1 MTWCVG
7 LWILCKAVYS
17 LTTDL
22 SLGLCRVCLR
32 GTSRLL
38 WAVMK
43 PVKPDVHFP
52 SLEEGIL
59 AFWNQ
64 NQIVEKGLK
73 ANQGKEPF
81 IFYDGP
87 PFATGLPHY
96 GHILPGTLK
105 DIVPRYWVMK
115 GKYVERR
122 WGWDCHGVPVE
133 FELEKELGLNGLADV
148 QKMGIANFNEACRGI
163 VQRFTKEWEEVI
175 TRTGRWADFKNAY
188 RTMDPKYMETVWWI
202 TRQLFDKGLVYEGH
216 RVMPYSWRISTPLSN
231 FEAGLN
237 YKEVQDPALTLRFKL
252 TGSSTNV
259 PVGVQA
265 RYILAWTTTPWTL
278 PANLALAV
286 GKEIAYVEVSTS
298 DKPGES
304 YIVAADRV
312 SAYFEGKELKEH
324 GQYTGAQLVG
334 WKYEP
339 LFPHFADRASQG
351 AFQVYTGDHVTAT
364 DGTGI
369 VHTAP
374 AHGEEDYA
382 VCQRAGIELVD
393 ATDEEGK
400 FTDLVPEYKGIN
412 FKEADKLIVRDLK
425 AKGSVFRHDTF
436 THNYPFC
443 WRSDTPLMNKA
454 ISTWFVKLEPLKKRL
469 VENNKT
475 THWVPE
481 ALRDGRF
488 GNWLENA
495 RDWNISRNRF
505 WGTPL
510 PLWRSEDKE
519 EVICIGSV
527 DELHTLSGQ
536 RPADLHKHFVDDI
549 TFKSPK
555 SGKLMRRIPEV
566 FDCWFESGSMPY
578 AQQHYPFDP
587 KFKDPEAFK
596 ANFPA
601 DFIAEG
607 VDQTRG
613 WFYTLSVLSTALF
626 DTAPFKNVVV
636 NGFVLAEDGKK
647 MSKRMKNYPE
657 PKKILNEYGADA
669 LRAYLMTSPAAH
681 GEDLRFSEAG
691 VKEVIR
697 SVLLPLWNS
706 YSFFVTYAEA
716 DGWKPENFKAS
727 DLENLENDLDRWIIS
742 RLQTLIQK
750 YEVKMNEYH
759 LYEVI
764 PEVTGFI
771 DGLTNWYIRL
781 NRGRFWSDEKGRDKD
796 QAYAT
801 LYFTLTQFAKVLAPI
816 LPFITEEIYQNLKGP
831 ADTQESV
838 HLSTF
843 PTFVPNWLNPELEAN
858 MALVEAVVSMGRNC
872 RSTNKLK
879 TRQPLREIKVITRN
893 PSDKKTIEAYQ
904 ALIAQEL
911 NVKTVS
917 FSSDE
922 GSFVTLSTKANA
934 KVLGPRLGQK
944 MKAILQKVKELT
956 PEAVGAFEK
965 KGSVELDGETIL
977 LSEVTIER
985 QPKIA
990 GAMQSSGSVTIW
1002 LDSTVDEALIAEGQ
1016 AREFVNRVQKLRK
1029 DSGLKITDRVRI
1041 KYYTP
1046 DASLGR
1052 AVETHKVQIAS
1063 QILAE
1068 SVTSVDNAAWSTE
1081 QDIDGI
1087 ALKLHLERA

>member
-1 MTWCVG
+1 MCARV
-7 LWILCKAVYS
+7 WIFCKTVYS
-17 LTTDL
+17 LDTAAEPKLPGWGISCTFAG
-22 SLGLCRVCLR
+22 S
-32 GTSRLL
+32 
-38 WAVMK
+38 MK
-43 PVKPDVHFP
+43 PVTPEVHFP

-59 AFWNQ
+59 AFWSK
-64 NQIVEKGLK
+64 NQIMEKGLR
-73 ANQGKEPF
+73 ANAGKEPF

-148 QKMGIANFNEACRGI
+148 KKMGIGNFNEACRGI

-202 TRQLFDKGLVYEGH
+202 TRQLFDKGLIYEGH

-237 YKEVQDPALTLRFKL
+237 YKEVQDPALTIRFKVTKA
-252 TGSSTNV
+252 TGQSTS
-259 PVGVQA
+259 A
-265 RYILAWTTTPWTL
+265 TRYILAWTTTPWTL

-286 GKEIAYVEVSTS
+286 GKEIAYVEVSS
-298 DKPGES
+298 ADKPGEH
-304 YIVAADRV
+304 YVVAADRV
-312 SAYFEGKELKEH
+312 QAYFEGKELTQH
-324 GQYTGAQLVG
+324 AQYTGEQLVG
-334 WKYEP
+334 WEYEP
-339 LFPHFADRASQG
+339 LFPHFADRKSQG
-351 AFQVYTGDHVTAT
+351 AFRIYTGDHVTAT

-382 VCQRAGIELVD
+382 VCQKAGIELVD

-400 FTDLVPEYKGIN
+400 FTEAVPEYQGQN
-412 FKEADKLIVRDLK
+412 FKDVDKLVVRDLK

-436 THNYPFC
+436 THNYPYC

-454 ISTWFVKLEPLKKRL
+454 ISTWFVKLEPLKKNL

-481 ALRDGRF
+481 TLRDGRF

-519 EVICIGSV
+519 ELICVGSV
-527 DELHTLSGQ
+527 EELHQLSGV
-536 RPADLHKHFVDDI
+536 RVADLHKHFVDDI

-555 SGKLMRRIPEV
+555 SGKLMKRIPEV

-587 KFKDPEAFK
+587 KFKDPSAFK
-596 ANFPA
+596 SNFPA

-613 WFYTLSVLSTALF
+613 WFYTLSVLGTALF
-626 DTAPFKNVVV
+626 NQAPFKHVVV

-657 PKKILNEYGADA
+657 PQKILNEYGADA

-681 GEDLRFSEAG
+681 GEDLKFSEAG

-706 YSFFVTYAEA
+706 YSFFVTYAQA
-716 DGWKPENFKAS
+716 DGWKPEQFDPAVLGKL
-727 DLENLENDLDRWIIS
+727 DNDLDKWVLS
-742 RLQTLIQK
+742 RLQTLIQT
-750 YEVKMNEYH
+750 YETKMSEYH

-764 PEVTGFI
+764 PAVTGFI

-781 NRGRFWSDEKGRDKD
+781 NRRRFWSDDKGTDKN

-801 LYFTLTQFAKVLAPI
+801 LYFTLTEFTKALAPI
-816 LPFITEEIYQNLKGP
+816 LPFITEEIFQNLKSP
-831 ADTQESV
+831 KEAAQSV
-838 HLSTF
+838 HLTPF
-843 PTFVPNWLNPELEAN
+843 PLFQKAWLNPELEAQ

-872 RSTNKLK
+872 RSTHKLK

-893 PSDKKTIEAYQ
+893 PSDKKTIERFQ
-904 ALIAQEL
+904 DLIAQEL
-911 NVKTVS
+911 NLKTVS

-922 GSFVTLSTKANA
+922 ASFVTLSTKANA

-944 MKAILQKVKELT
+944 MKAILQKVKELS
-956 PEAVGAFEK
+956 PEAVAAFEK
-965 KGSVELDGETIL
+965 KGSIEIDGETIQ

-985 QPKIA
+985 QPKVA
-990 GAMQSSGSVTIW
+990 GAMQTSGSVTIW
-1002 LDSTVDEALIAEGQ
+1002 LDSTVDEELIAEGQ

-1029 DSGLKITDRVRI
+1029 DSGLQITDRVRI

-1046 DASLGR
+1046 DATLSM
-1052 AVETHKVQIAS
+1052 AIEKHKVHIAS
-1063 QILAE
+1063 QVLAE
-1068 SVTSVDNAAWSTE
+1068 ELSPSAPTTVWSTE
-1081 QDIDGI
+1081 QEIDGLD
-1087 ALKLHLERA
+1087 LKLHLEKA